1 MFYKFFVKQLIRC
14 MMAPRDCNLNKS
26 YYEVSNS
33 REMLTAFCLILFED
47 YVHCRVLYPYDTLA
61 DGNFPA

>member
-1 MFYKFFVKQLIRC
+1 